1 MISQVNAGV
10 DNTLNTSTP
19 AWTGSSQI
27 LKQWLPCH
35 PRTHTNAKSIPIEN
49 AVNRYVII

>member
-10 DNTLNTSTP
+10 DNTLNTFTH
-19 AWTGSSQI
+19 AFAVSSQI

-35 PRTHTNAKSIPIEN
+35 PRTPTNAKSIPIEN